1 MSEKK
6 IVVDTDRRTGQVFK
20 VKESGGRFYAYKD
33 GRELGEARSLDDAI
47 QIIKVSVD
55 GSVRKI
61 KIE

>member
-20 VKESGGRFYAYKD
+20 VRESGGRFWAYKD
-33 GRELGEARSLDDAI
+33 GRNLGDAPTLDDAI
-47 QIIKVSVD
+47 VIIKGNVD

-61 KIE
+61 KID